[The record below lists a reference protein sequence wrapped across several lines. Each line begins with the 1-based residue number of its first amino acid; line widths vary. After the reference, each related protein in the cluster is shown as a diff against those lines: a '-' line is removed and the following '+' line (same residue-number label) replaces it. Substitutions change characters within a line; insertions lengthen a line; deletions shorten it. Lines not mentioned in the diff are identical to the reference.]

1 VLVLGAL
8 ATSLPG
14 PAATIS
20 NPGPHGFSQLLYAY
34 TSASANNGSAFAG
47 LSANTPFHNLML
59 GLGMLIGRFGY
70 ILPVLALA
78 GSLAMKKTAPI
89 GQNSFPT
96 HGPLF
101 VTLLTVTI
109 LLVGGLTFL
118 PSLALGPIAEHL
130 SLGF

>member
-1 VLVLGAL
+1 V
-8 ATSLPG
+8 
-14 PAATIS
+14 S
-20 NPGPHGFSQLLYAY
+20 NPGAHGFSQLLYAY

-47 LSANTPFHNLML
+47 FGANTAYHNLML

-96 HGPLF
+96 HGALF

-118 PSLALGPIAEHL
+118 PTLALGPIAEHL
-130 SLGF
+130 NMAAFGLKS